1 MLVCFWGTE
10 ALWAFRVTPTYQV
23 FRLKAGTRTIGE
35 LTLTNTQDKDLL
47 IVPSAFD
54 FYTLPENKKIKTTDW
69 LQISN
74 EEFSLKQ
81 GESKTIK
88 FVVNVPKKAKG
99 ELAGNLRFESRG
111 KQVGGVSLSLSLAI
125 YAAVTGTEKI
135 DLTYP
140 AVAVKLSS
148 HTEVGFMALNNGNVH
163 VRPRGFV
170 YVYDDKSN
178 ELVLNVG
185 INSGVPALP
194 KQPRFFS
201 GVVNDYRLPEGRYRM
216 EFALEDID
224 WGKSLPLEKR
234 KFTVKSDGTVENN

>member
-1 MLVCFWGTE
+1 M
-10 ALWAFRVTPTYQV
+10 WAFRVTPTYQV

-35 LTLTNTQDKDLL
+35 LTLTNTQDKDLM
-47 IVPSAFD
+47 ISPAAFD

-74 EEFSLKQ
+74 EEFFLKQ

-88 FVVNVPKKAKG
+88 FVVDVPKKAKG
-99 ELAGNLRFESRG
+99 ELAGNLRFESRS

-125 YAAVTGTEKI
+125 YAAVTGTEKTE
-135 DLTYP
+135 LTYP
-140 AVAVKLSS
+140 ALAVKLSS
-148 HTEVGFMALNNGNVH
+148 NTEVGFLALNTGNVH
-163 VRPRGFV
+163 LRPRGFI
-170 YVYDDKSN
+170 YVYDDKTN
-178 ELVLNVG
+178 ELVLNVE

-194 KQPRFFS
+194 NQPRLFA
-201 GVVNDYRLPEGRYRM
+201 GIVNNYRLSEGRYRA

-224 WGKSLPLEKR
+224 WGKSLPVEKR